1 MGRER
6 ESTRALLSSNI
17 QQSWNHPRRH
27 TAGKGILMKK
37 QRGPKGGE
45 SARDERVQL
54 KSVCQKKLIKDAAL
68 HGIHYDAT
76 LSNLI

>member
-1 MGRER
+1 M
-6 ESTRALLSSNI
+6 ESAFLLFFSPRTFSRAEIILGGA
-17 QQSWNHPRRH
+17 P
-27 TAGKGILMKK
+27 AGKGILMKK

-45 SARDERVQL
+45 RARDERVQL

-76 LSNLI
+76 LI